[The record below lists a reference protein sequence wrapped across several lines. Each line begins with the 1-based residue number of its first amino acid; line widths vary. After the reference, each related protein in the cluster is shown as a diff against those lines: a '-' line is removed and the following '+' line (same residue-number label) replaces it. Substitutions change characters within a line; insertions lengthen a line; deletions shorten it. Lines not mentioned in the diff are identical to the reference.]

1 MIAEFGVLLGVE
13 NFKQSRGRISPSIGS
28 HFVEFVEEHHR
39 IPRASLSERLDD
51 SSGHCSHVG
60 PTVAAN
66 LGFVPHPAKGD
77 AYKFPVERPSD
88 GLAQRCLSCP
98 RWSHETKN
106 RSLQVALQ

>member
-13 NFKQSRGRISPSIGS
+13 NFEQSRGRIPPPIGS
-28 HFVEFVEEHHR
+28 HFVEFVEEHHG

-77 AYKFPVERPSD
+77 AHKFSIERTGD
-88 GLAQRCLSCP
+88 GLAQRCLACP
-98 RWSHETKN
+98 RRSHETKN
-106 RSLQVALQ
+106 RPLQVAL